1 MTAELEETNL
11 LDYAY
16 VLLKWRRLILSCV
29 LVVSVAAAG
38 VSFVLPE
45 RWTADTKL
53 LPPEDEGADQFG
65 LSMLLGSTVPAGL
78 MGLVGGTTPAERLVT
93 FLESRLVLGA
103 VVEKFN
109 LVAEYDAP
117 HISHA
122 IDMLDEHVEKELERD
137 GTLVVSVTAATPE
150 LAASLANS
158 LASEL
163 DSVNRDYKR
172 RQAKALREFLSDRL
186 ALTHRELKS
195 HAHKLRQFQE
205 LHGLVDVEAQTKA
218 AVELTRNIAQQLV
231 ELNVQLQLLT
241 RTLSPESEERH
252 LLEVEVEE
260 LSRQLQILLGG
271 DGGVRGG
278 SNEALASLGPP
289 LRELP
294 ELLVE
299 HTELAL
305 ELELRSEIIRFLGT
319 KFEEA
324 KYREALNTPTIQ
336 ILDIAIPPQTRS
348 APQRALIVV
357 SSALASLLLSTLFA
371 FVIESWAR
379 LGAANETKLQAIRDL
394 IGGRA

>member
-1 MTAELEETNL
+1 MTS
-11 LDYAY
+11 
-16 VLLKWRRLILSCV
+16 VV
-29 LVVSVAAAG
+29 VVSIVGAG
-38 VSFVLPE
+38 VSFLLPE

-65 LSMLLGSTVPAGL
+65 LSMLLGSAVPAGL
-78 MGLVGGTTPAERLVT
+78 MGLVGGSTPAERLVT

-117 HISHA
+117 HLSHA
-122 IDMLDEHVEKELERD
+122 IDMLDEQVEKELERD

-150 LAASLANS
+150 LAASLANA

-186 ALTHRELKS
+186 ALTQRELKS
-195 HAHKLRQFQE
+195 HAHELRQFQE

-231 ELNVQLQLLT
+231 ELKVQLQLLT

-260 LSRQLQILLGG
+260 LSRQLQILLRG
-271 DGGVRGG
+271 DGGVGGG

-294 ELLVE
+294 ELLLE

-336 ILDIAIPPQTRS
+336 ILDIAVPPQTRS

-357 SSALASLLLSTLFA
+357 SSALASLLLSTVLA

-394 IGGRA
+394 IGRRG

>member
-1 MTAELEETNL
+1 MTS
-11 LDYAY
+11 
-16 VLLKWRRLILSCV
+16 VV
-29 LVVSVAAAG
+29 VVSIVGAG
-38 VSFVLPE
+38 VSFLLPE

-65 LSMLLGSTVPAGL
+65 LSMLLGSAVPAGL
-78 MGLVGGTTPAERLVT
+78 MGLVGGSTPAERLVT

-117 HISHA
+117 HLSHA
-122 IDMLDEHVEKELERD
+122 IDMLDEQVEKELERD

-150 LAASLANS
+150 LAASLANA

-186 ALTHRELKS
+186 AFTQRELKS
-195 HAHKLRQFQE
+195 HAHELRQFQE

-218 AVELTRNIAQQLV
+218 AVELARNIAQQLV
-231 ELNVQLQLLT
+231 ELKVQLQLLT

-260 LSRQLQILLGG
+260 LSRQLQILLRG
-271 DGGVRGG
+271 DGGVGGG

-294 ELLVE
+294 ELLLE

-336 ILDIAIPPQTRS
+336 ILDIAVPPQTRS

-357 SSALASLLLSTLFA
+357 SSALASLLLSTVLA

-394 IGGRA
+394 IGRRG